1 MAKIKRRRKILY
13 SLLFILFLVGLI
25 PLLISDWM
33 LIRVNRDVLET
44 NQKILQQNV
53 ATSLASE
60 ISIYLERFIE
70 QLRNIALTFE
80 TSLQRGERPSSL
92 TGGDSYEILEGYITK
107 YPHLRKILMLD
118 NSGKGI
124 QAGYTFSDEII
135 DEYLRQGFESARQG
149 KEYLSRPC
157 TLAELRETVVVF
169 SLPLIPQKEIVG
181 VVSAIISLSP
191 IQNLITERRVSGY
204 TIYAVDDQGYLFAH
218 SDPTRA
224 LAQEDMSSVKLVQ
237 EFFKAK
243 GKTSGTIS
251 FKLPAQSKSMNMVG
265 TYVPIAKVGW
275 GVFIHVEQRLA
286 FYSVIVMIKQTLFWG
301 LIVCGLVIFVGI
313 IFARRIS
320 DPIQKLAKAARSFAK
335 GGFSP
340 VVEVKAKNEIGQLAE
355 TFNFMTEE
363 INKYIE
369 KITNAAKQNR
379 ELFIGSIKMISAAI
393 DEKDPYTRG
402 HSDKVTEYSVA
413 IARNLG
419 LSEDEVYKVQVAAAL
434 HDVGKIGI
442 NDEIL
447 RSPGHLTSEEY
458 ELMKQHPLKGA
469 YIMSP
474 VEQLKDMIPG
484 MLYHHERLDGSGYP
498 EGLKE
503 DQLPLMARIIS
514 VADTFD
520 AMTSDRPYQ
529 EAMDPE
535 RVIKYLFDRI
545 DVKYDTR
552 MVAALLKAYEKGEI
566 VVDFKKKEGKQ

>member
-1 MAKIKRRRKILY
+1 MAKLKKRRKILY
-13 SLLFILFLVGLI
+13 SLLLILFLVGLV

-33 LIRVNRDVLET
+33 LIQINRDVLET

-53 ATSLASE
+53 AASLASE
-60 ISIYLERFIE
+60 ISIFLERFIE
-70 QLRNIALTFE
+70 QVRNITLAVE
-80 TSLQRGERPSSL
+80 TSLQRGGRTSSMM
-92 TGGDSYEILEGYITK
+92 GSDSYEILESYIKK
-107 YPHLRKILMLD
+107 YAHLRKIFLLD
-118 NSGKGI
+118 NMAKGI
-124 QAGYTFSDEII
+124 QAGYTFSDETI

-149 KEYLSRPC
+149 KEYLSRPR
-157 TLAELRETVVVF
+157 TLAELQETVVVF
-169 SLPLIPQKEIVG
+169 SYPLIPQREIMG
-181 VVSAIISLSP
+181 VVSAVVSLSP
-191 IQNLITERRVSGY
+191 IQRLITERRVSGY
-204 TIYAVDDQGYLFAH
+204 TIYTVDDRGYLFAH
-218 SDPTRA
+218 SNPDRA

-251 FKLPAQSKSMNMVG
+251 FKLPTQNKSRNMVG
-265 TYVPIAKVGW
+265 TYVPIANVGW
-275 GVFIHVEQRLA
+275 GVFIQVEQRLA

-301 LIVCGLVIFVGI
+301 LIVCGLVIIVGI
-313 IFARRIS
+313 IFARKIS
-320 DPIQKLAKAARSFAK
+320 DPIQKLAKAAHSFGK
-335 GGFSP
+335 EGFSP
-340 VVEVKAKNEIGQLAE
+340 VVEIKAKNEIGQLAE

-419 LSEDEVYKVQVAAAL
+419 MSEEEVYKVQVAAAL

-447 RSPGHLTSEEY
+447 RRPGHLTPEEY

-469 YIMSP
+469 YIMTP

-498 EGLKE
+498 QGLK
-503 DQLPLMARIIS
+503 DDSIPLMARIIT

-520 AMTSDRPYQ
+520 AMTSERPYQ
-529 EAMDPE
+529 ESMDPE
-535 RVIKYLFDRI
+535 RVIKYLFDWI
-545 DVKYDTR
+545 DVKYDAR
-552 MVAALLKAYEKGEI
+552 VVAALLKAYEKGEI
-566 VVDFKKKEGKQ
+566 VVDFKKEEEKK